1 MSCHS
6 YEDFMPRRGLGMGTV
21 CDVEALLLTQCL
33 SSLVYERVYLPL
45 FHKVVDTP
53 FHIQRDVCC
62 GYIVM
67 ERVCLVEVLLP
78 LFVQGVSC

>member
-1 MSCHS
+1 M
-6 YEDFMPRRGLGMGTV
+6 DTV

-53 FHIQRDVCC
+53 FHIRGDVLC

-67 ERVCLVEVLLP
+67 ERVCYVEVLLP
-78 LFVQGVSC
+78 LLWTGCVMLRCYCHCYGQGVSC